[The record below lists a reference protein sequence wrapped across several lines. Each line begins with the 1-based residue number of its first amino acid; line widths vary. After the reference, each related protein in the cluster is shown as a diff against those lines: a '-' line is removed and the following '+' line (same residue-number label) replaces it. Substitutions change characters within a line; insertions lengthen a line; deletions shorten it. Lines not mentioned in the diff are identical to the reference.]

1 MNPEKLILI
10 LPGGSSLKKK
20 ILVTEPVP
28 ESVKKILENEVEVE
42 YWEQPEK
49 MPRELLLEKIADKH
63 GLITSKDSV
72 DLELISTADALEAV
86 SNISVGYDNF
96 DVEALKKHGIKATHT
111 PYVLDETVA
120 DLIFGLIIATARRLP
135 ELDRYVKE
143 GNWKHAVDTPLFGD
157 NVHHK
162 KLGIIGMGRIG
173 EKVARR
179 ARLGFE
185 MEVSYYNRN
194 RKKEVEE
201 TYDVYYEDFQSLI
214 ATSDF
219 ILLMTP
225 LTEETYRLI
234 GEEEFKAMKKSCFF
248 INAARGAVIDES
260 ALIDAL
266 EQKQIR
272 GAGLD
277 VFEQEPVHPDNP
289 LLKMDNVVTLPH
301 VGSATAETREEMK
314 IYAAKSMLKCLKGEI
329 PDSLIKELR

>member
-1 MNPEKLILI
+1 M
-10 LPGGSSLKKK
+10 LKKK
-20 ILVTEPVP
+20 VLVTEPIP
-28 ESVKKILENEVEVE
+28 SHVKELLEREVEVE
-42 YWEQPEK
+42 LWEQADQ
-49 MPRELLLEKIADKH
+49 MPRELLLEKITDKH
-63 GLITSKDSV
+63 GLITSKDQI
-72 DLELISTADALEAV
+72 DEELIKHAPVLEAV

-96 DVEALKKHGIKATHT
+96 DVQVLKENNILATHT

-120 DLIFGLIIATARRLP
+120 DLIFGLIISTARRIP
-135 ELDRYVKE
+135 ELDRYVKD
-143 GNWKHAVDTPLFGD
+143 GNWTHSIDTPMFGD

-194 RKKEVEE
+194 RKEEVE
-201 TYDVYYEDFQSLI
+201 TKYDVYYEDFHSLI

-225 LTEETYRLI
+225 LTDETYHLI
-234 GEEEFKAMKKSCFF
+234 DKDAFENMKESCFF
-248 INAARGAVIDES
+248 INASRGAVVNES
-260 ALIDAL
+260 ELIAAL

-277 VFEQEPVHPDNP
+277 VFTQEPVDISNP
-289 LLKMDNVVTLPH
+289 LLKMNNVVTLPH
-301 VGSATAETREEMK
+301 VGSATAETRDEMK
-314 IYAAKSMLKCLKGEI
+314 QFTAESMLKCLQGDKPE
-329 PDSLIKELR
+329 SLIKELK

>member
-1 MNPEKLILI
+1 M
-10 LPGGSSLKKK
+10 
-20 ILVTEPVP
+20 TEPIP
-28 ESVKKILENEVEVE
+28 SHVKELLEKEVEVE
-42 YWEQPEK
+42 LWGQPDQ
-49 MPRELLLEKIADKH
+49 MPREMLLEKISDKH
-63 GLITSKDSV
+63 GLITSKDQI
-72 DLELISTADALEAV
+72 DEELIKHAPNLEAV

-96 DVEALKKHGIKATHT
+96 DVEVLKKNNIMATHT

-120 DLIFGLIIATARRLP
+120 DLIFGIIISTARRIP

-143 GNWKHAVDTPLFGD
+143 GKWNKSIDTPMFGD

-185 MEVSYYNRN
+185 MEVSYYNRS
-194 RKKEVEE
+194 RKKEVEDK
-201 TYDVYYEDFQSLI
+201 YDLYYEDFDSLI
-214 ATSDF
+214 TTSDF

-225 LTEETYRLI
+225 LTDATYHLI
-234 GEEEFKAMKKSCFF
+234 GKEAFHKMKDSCFF
-248 INAARGAVIDES
+248 INASRGAVVDEA
-260 ALIDAL
+260 ALIEAL

-277 VFEQEPVHPDNP
+277 VYTQEPVDKKNP
-289 LLKMDNVVTLPH
+289 LLSMENVVTLPH

-314 IYAAKSMLKCLKGEI
+314 IFTAESMLTCLRGEK
-329 PDSLIKELR
+329 PESLIKELQ